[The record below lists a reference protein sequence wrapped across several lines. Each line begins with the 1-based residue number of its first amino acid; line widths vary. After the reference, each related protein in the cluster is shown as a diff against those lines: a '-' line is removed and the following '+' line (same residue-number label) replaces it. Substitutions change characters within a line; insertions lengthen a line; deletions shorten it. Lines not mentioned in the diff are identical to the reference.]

1 MNQTPRIRAILL
13 LLFVS
18 LTLGSCSLF
27 NSDTNPSDVIEN
39 GPFDYTLR
47 GMAVADIDCGGYSL
61 ISQWAELGD
70 PGEISEVQAGL
81 HASFRDTVANIVQWQ
96 RYNII
101 FVRKNEWPGKGL
113 YTVTDIADV
122 RRGGSDQFY
131 IFFNSL
137 YRENGL
143 GDTNHILVDDFGA
156 FAESGSIEI
165 TTSDE
170 ASLRGTFSLDLSLT
184 ERRTWNGSE
193 ETVETSFSE
202 QLEAEGAFDIDLTKN
217 KVSIVS
223 SVPNQEFGNMCEE

>member
-1 MNQTPRIRAILL
+1 MNQTPYRRVILL

-18 LTLGSCSLF
+18 LTVGSCSLF

-47 GMAVADIDCGGYSL
+47 GMTVADIDCEDYSL

-70 PGEISEVQAGL
+70 PGDVGEVHAGL
-81 HASFRDTVANIVQWQ
+81 HASVRDTVKNIVRWQ
-96 RYNII
+96 RYNIV
-101 FVRKNEWPGKGL
+101 FVRKNEWPDEGL
-113 YTVTDIADV
+113 YTLADIADV

-143 GDTNHILVDDFGA
+143 GDINHILVDDFGA
-156 FAESGSIEI
+156 FAKSGSIEI

-170 ASLRGTFSLDLSLT
+170 SSLRGTFSLNLSLT
-184 ERRTWNGSE
+184 ERRTWNGSKE
-193 ETVETSFSE
+193 MVETSFTE

-223 SVPNQEFGNMCEE
+223 SVPNQDFRNMCRE